1 MSFEPG
7 PLTEVLAVVEET
19 GATGEPVTAGELA
32 AELGCS
38 RAAAA
43 DALDELAAR
52 GDVGSKRVDGTRVWW
67 RQTGP
72 KTSGETQ
79 FKSLVEAVEEYAIYL
94 LDPDGRVATWNEGA
108 KRIEGYDAAEIVG
121 EHFSTFY
128 TDEDVEAGVPE
139 RTLAAA
145 TEGNVVEEKGWQVRS
160 DGSRFWASVTITAL
174 YDDDEGSLYG
184 YAKVTQDLTDRREQ
198 ERELHR
204 ERDLLQQVLDTSPV
218 GIAVLAPDGTIERAN
233 PRAETIL
240 DITGG
245 GDGSQSAEWSVYDAD
260 GEPLPPD
267 ERPFARAV
275 ESSTAIYNEEV
286 QIEFSDG
293 DRRWLSVSVAPIVDD
308 DGTVERMVA
317 AGEDITALK
326 TQARRLERQRDEL
339 RAELGDV
346 FERIDDAFFALDERW
361 RFTYANE
368 QAAAVFDGT
377 PETLVGE
384 LVWERHPDVV
394 STEFR
399 EQFERAMDT
408 QEPLEFE
415 AYYPPVGSWLEVN
428 VYPSASGLSV
438 YFDDISKR
446 KRREFELERYELLFE
461 TIEDGVYTVD
471 EEGRF
476 TLVNR
481 AYAEMTGYDREE
493 LIGAHV
499 SLVVDDEAAERGLA
513 IYDELLSG
521 DSDTVTDEA
530 ELRTKSGDS
539 VPTEATFALLP
550 TESGHERIGVVRD
563 VTERK
568 ERERALEESER
579 RYRTLAEHF
588 PNGTVVLYD
597 HDLRYTLV
605 EGTLPD
611 ELDVDPDELVGS
623 HVRDVH
629 PPEVRDAFE
638 RHYRTAI
645 EGEQSRFEVDYGDH
659 VLRIR
664 AIPVRD
670 DDGQVFA
677 GMGMSQDVT
686 EQVEQRRALEKSEQ
700 RYRTLAEHFPDGAV
714 GLYDHDLRY
723 TLVEGAIWDEL
734 DVSADDLEGET
745 VQDIFSGET
754 ADHLEALFRT
764 ALDGET
770 DFAEVEFAGRIFETW
785 ATPVRDADGE
795 ILAGL
800 SFSQDVT
807 DRKQRER
814 KLEQFA
820 SVVSHDL
827 RNPLSI
833 AQMYL
838 TMAREEGDPDDF
850 DEVERAHDRMETII
864 QTLLAMARDGQT
876 IGEPA
881 PVALSSVVESAWGNV
896 ETSDVTLVLDVADR
910 TLSADGNRLQTVFE
924 NLFRNAVEH
933 GDEDVEIRV
942 GVVDDGF
949 YVEDDGPG
957 IPPNERREVFE
968 YGNSSSGGTGFG
980 LAIVR
985 EVVEAHGWDVTVT
998 DATGGGARFEVR
1010 GVEIATGGE

>member
-7 PLTEVLAVVEET
+7 SLAEVLAVVEEM

-38 RAAAA
+38 RAVAA

-52 GDVGSKRVDGTRVWW
+52 GDVGSRLIDGTRVWW
-67 RQTGP
+67 TQTGP
-72 KTSGETQ
+72 ESSGDTQ
-79 FKSLVEAVEEYAIYL
+79 FESLVEAVEEYAIYL

-121 EHFSTFY
+121 EHFAAFY

-145 TEGNVVEEKGWQVRS
+145 EGDVVEEEGWRVRS
-160 DGSRFWASVTITAL
+160 DGSRFWARVTVTAL
-174 YDDDEGSLYG
+174 YDDEGALYG

-198 ERELHR
+198 EREFHR
-204 ERDLLQQVLDTSPV
+204 ERDLLQRVLDTSPV

-233 PRAETIL
+233 PRAESIL
-240 DITGG
+240 GIAGG
-245 GDGSQSAEWSVYDAD
+245 GDGDQPEERSVYDAD

-275 ESSTAIYNEEV
+275 ESGASIYNEEV

-308 DGTVERMVA
+308 DGTVERVVA

-339 RAELGDV
+339 RAELDDV
-346 FERIDDAFFALDERW
+346 FERIDDAFFALDEQW
-361 RFTYANE
+361 RFTYVNE

-384 LVWERHPDVV
+384 SVWDRHPDVV
-394 STEFR
+394 DTEFR
-399 EQFERAMDT
+399 DQFERAMDT

-415 AYYPPVGSWLEVN
+415 SYYPPVGSWLEVN

-461 TIEDGVYTVD
+461 TVEDGVYTVD

-481 AYAEMTGYDREE
+481 AYEEMTGYDREE
-493 LIGAHV
+493 LLGAHV
-499 SLVVDDEAAERGLA
+499 SLVVDGETAERGLA
-513 IYDELLSG
+513 IHDELLSG
-521 DSDTVTDEA
+521 DSETVTDEA
-530 ELRTKSGDS
+530 ELRTKNGGS

-550 TESGHERIGVVRD
+550 TETGCERIGVVRD

-588 PNGTVVLYD
+588 PNG
-597 HDLRYTLV
+597 
-605 EGTLPD
+605 
-611 ELDVDPDELVGS
+611 
-623 HVRDVH
+623 
-629 PPEVRDAFE
+629 
-638 RHYRTAI
+638 
-645 EGEQSRFEVDYGDH
+645 
-659 VLRIR
+659 
-664 AIPVRD
+664 
-670 DDGQVFA
+670 
-677 GMGMSQDVT
+677 
-686 EQVEQRRALEKSEQ
+686 
-700 RYRTLAEHFPDGAV
+700 AV

-734 DVSADDLEGET
+734 DVSAEDLEGET
-745 VQDIFSGET
+745 VQEVFSGGT
-754 ADHLEALFRT
+754 ADRIEALFRS

-770 DFAEVEFAGRIFETW
+770 DFIEVEFADHIFETW
-785 ATPVRDADGE
+785 TTPVRGADGE

-800 SFSQDVT
+800 SISRDVT
-807 DRKQRER
+807 DRRQRER

-838 TMAREEGDPDDF
+838 TMAREEDDPDDF

-881 PVALSSVVESAWGNV
+881 SVSLSSVVEGAWGNV
-896 ETSDVTLVLDVADR
+896 ETSDATLVLDVADR

-933 GDEDVEIRV
+933 GDEDGEIRV
-942 GVVDDGF
+942 GVFDGGF

-957 IPPNERREVFE
+957 IPPSERREVFE

-985 EVVEAHGWDVTVT
+985 EIVEAHGWDVTVT

-1010 GVEIATGGE
+1010 GVETASDGR

>member
-7 PLTEVLAVVEET
+7 PLAEVLVVVEEI

-38 RAAAA
+38 RAATA

-67 RQTGP
+67 TQTGP
-72 KTSGETQ
+72 KASGETQ
-79 FKSLVEAVEEYAIYL
+79 FESLVEAVEEYAIYL

-145 TEGNVVEEKGWQVRS
+145 TEGDVVEEKGWQVRS
-160 DGSRFWASVTITAL
+160 DGSRFRASVTVTAL
-174 YDDDEGSLYG
+174 YDDEGALYG

-204 ERDLLQQVLDTSPV
+204 ERDLLQRVLETSPV

-233 PRAETIL
+233 PRAESIL
-240 DITGG
+240 GISGG

-275 ESSTAIYNEEV
+275 ESGAAIYNEEV

-308 DGTVERMVA
+308 DGTVERVVA

-339 RAELGDV
+339 RAELDDV

-384 LVWERHPDVV
+384 PVWERHPDVV

-481 AYAEMTGYDREE
+481 AYEEMTGYDREE
-493 LIGAHV
+493 LLGAHV

-539 VPTEATFALLP
+539 VPAEATFALLP

-588 PNGTVVLYD
+588 PNG
-597 HDLRYTLV
+597 
-605 EGTLPD
+605 
-611 ELDVDPDELVGS
+611 
-623 HVRDVH
+623 
-629 PPEVRDAFE
+629 
-638 RHYRTAI
+638 
-645 EGEQSRFEVDYGDH
+645 
-659 VLRIR
+659 
-664 AIPVRD
+664 
-670 DDGQVFA
+670 
-677 GMGMSQDVT
+677 
-686 EQVEQRRALEKSEQ
+686 
-700 RYRTLAEHFPDGAV
+700 AV

-723 TLVEGAIWDEL
+723 MLVEGAIWDEL

-745 VQDIFSGET
+745 VRDIFSGKT
-754 ADHLEALFRT
+754 ADRLEALFRT

-770 DFAEVEFAGRIFETW
+770 DFAVVEFADRIFETW

-800 SFSQDVT
+800 SFSRDVT
-807 DRKQRER
+807 DRRQRER

-896 ETSDVTLVLDVADR
+896 ETSDATLVLDVADR

-968 YGNSSSGGTGFG
+968 YGNSTSGGTGFG

-985 EVVEAHGWDVTVT
+985 EIVEAHGWDVTVT

-1010 GVEIATGGE
+1010 GVEIATGGQ